1 MGMAQAQGPNTM
13 AQAQGPNTMTAPAPA
28 GPNVNQLAM
37 QGIQGGM
44 QGTMAAGAYQPMQV
58 QAGQLAGT
66 DLAAYENPYTQSVVD
81 AQAADV
87 MRNAQI
93 GLNQLGAQM
102 GSAGAFGG
110 SRHGVAMGE
119 LGRGA
124 LSTIGQQSAS
134 LRQAGFNQA
143 QQAAQADIAR
153 TMQADLANQAAGQQ
167 QANRMLGASQQLAN
181 IGNLGFG
188 MGQTIQQNLM
198 NQGNMQQ
205 LAQQQLIDAAKQQ
218 FSGYTGAPAETIN
231 YVSQALGASPIP
243 QSQTTSKNPGLFD
256 YLSLGASA
264 AGAFM

>member
-1 MGMAQAQGPNTM
+1 MGMAQTGGNTAQ
-13 AQAQGPNTMTAPAPA
+13 
-28 GPNVNQLAM
+28 PNVNQLAM

-44 QGTMAAGAYQPMQV
+44 QGTVAAGTYQPMQV

-66 DLAAYENPYTQSVVD
+66 DLSAYENPFIQSVVD
-81 AQAADV
+81 AQAQDV
-87 MRNAQI
+87 MRS
-93 GLNQLGAQM
+93 AQM
-102 GSAGAFGG
+102 GLDKLGADMTAAGAFGG

-124 LSTIGQQSAS
+124 LQSIGQQSAE
-134 LRQAGFNQA
+134 LRQAGFQQA
-143 QQAAQADIAR
+143 QQAAQADLAR

-167 QANRMLGASQQLAN
+167 QAALGLSAAQQLAN

-205 LAQQQLIDAAKQQ
+205 LAQQQLIDAARQQ
-218 FSGYTGAPAETIN
+218 FAGYSGAPAETIN

-243 QSQTTSKNPGLFD
+243 QSQTTTRDPGLFD
-256 YLSLGASA
+256 YLALGASTY
-264 AGAFM
+264 GAFR